1 MQENPPQPQPQPEYV
16 PQPPMT
22 APYTP
27 PSDGRTLGIVG
38 LVLGLLWL
46 WPVGIVL
53 SIISITQAK
62 KAHAS
67 KTLGIVGL
75 VFNILSIFVSG
86 AIIAAITIVAY
97 NGIQNRATTSTDHA
111 TANNVMKH
119 AEAYYAL
126 SDPAEYPADIDAF
139 ETYTESSLTDTSSDP
154 VPVAQGT
161 NPETGFVTYIRC
173 NDPQSAQVSYYNATA
188 SRAVI
193 LPLGN
198 ASGVIPCY

>member
-75 VFNILSIFVSG
+75 VFNILSIFVSL
-86 AIIAAITIVAY
+86 AIIAAITMLAYSSIQDRAKTNADYHAANSVA
-97 NGIQNRATTSTDHA
+97 
-111 TANNVMKH
+111 KH

-126 SDPAEYPADIDAF
+126 SDPAEYPATIDAF
-139 ETYTESSLTDTSSDP
+139 ETYTESSLIATSSDSI
-154 VPVAQGT
+154 PVAQGT
-161 NPETGFVTYIRC
+161 SPETGFVTYIRC
-173 NDPQSAQVSYYNATA
+173 NDPGSAQVSYFDAET

-193 LPLGN
+193 MPLGN
-198 ASGVIPCY
+198 ASSAVPC